1 MIPKSRIDALTD
13 GVFAFATTLLV
24 LDLRLPEAF
33 NPASSAELIGAI
45 KELQGQFTAYIIS
58 FAVLGLRWLAQST
71 SRGVPE
77 TVSRKYGFWMLV
89 YLFFITC
96 IPFSTMVI
104 GRYND
109 FAPASWLYAANMMLS
124 ALATLRLSSL
134 PEETTNRPLD
144 NQARLGGAV
153 LFVSAVLS
161 VALSFYIPRYATV
174 AYALNVIPS
183 FMRHRKQSPRGPAD
197 SKPSSGIFEIESK
210 QSQPR
215 RTGRATRKSWPI
227 ASSIAR
233 KIRLPAIPATLP

>member
-24 LDLRLPEAF
+24 LDLCLPEAF

-153 LFVSAVLS
+153 LFCFRRAVGCPELLYS
-161 VALSFYIPRYATV
+161 PLRDRCLRAQRDPVVHAASEAIAARAGRLQAVVRHLRNRVEAIAATTDGPRDPEIMA
-174 AYALNVIPS
+174 NCQQ
-183 FMRHRKQSPRGPAD
+183 HRP
-197 SKPSSGIFEIESK
+197 EN
-210 QSQPR
+210 
-215 RTGRATRKSWPI
+215 
-227 ASSIAR
+227 
-233 KIRLPAIPATLP
+233 